1 MAGFIQTYGGNLDT
15 MAHSGLEAVRKAEAA
30 GLSIAQ
36 IQDIG
41 RQEGI
46 TWGIGAQDYFR
57 QKEQANLITQF
68 TNQITGIQNSM
79 QQQIDAQKQQA
90 QQAQE
95 NYEKR
100 IEEMQQQY
108 LQSQTRQSATPQ
120 AAQVA
125 SPGGS
130 LSIRRRAGAAPR
142 FNRPELR
149 ITSMNI

>member
-15 MAHSGLEAVRKAEAA
+15 MAHSGLAAVRRAEAA
-30 GLSIAQ
+30 GLSIGQ
-36 IQDIG
+36 IQNIG
-41 RQEGI
+41 RREGI
-46 TWGIGAQDYFR
+46 NWGNAAEDYFR
-57 QKEQANLITQF
+57 QKEQTNLITQF

-79 QQQIDAQKQQA
+79 QQQIDAQKQQT

-95 NYEKR
+95 NYQKR

-108 LQSQTRQSATPQ
+108 LQAQTRQSATPQ

-125 SPGGS
+125 APSGS
-130 LSIRRRAGAAPR
+130 LSIRRAGAAPR